1 MNNVI
6 DDLKDWLNTFD
17 HSTDGYKDTDAITC
31 IQNAIE
37 ELEKYHTHY
46 DNEK

>member
-6 DDLKDWLNTFD
+6 DDLKDWLQAFN
-17 HSTDGYKDTDAITC
+17 HESYGYKDTDAITC
-31 IQNAIE
+31 IQNAIA

-46 DNEK
+46 DNEN